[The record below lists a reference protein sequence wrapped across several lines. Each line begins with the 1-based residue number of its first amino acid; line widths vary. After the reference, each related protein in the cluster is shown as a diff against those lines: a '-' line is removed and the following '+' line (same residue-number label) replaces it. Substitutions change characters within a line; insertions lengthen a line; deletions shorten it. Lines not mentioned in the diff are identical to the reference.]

1 MISVTVPT
9 FADCF
14 NDDVDDYFI
23 LLAGWINKLMTVLWK
38 WSWKQLEIFGERRRL
53 RSSTEYDDPLSSVT
67 LRCTYEMV
75 LLLISVFW
83 SVLCVVVVECCC
95 CQREGGVERKCTSN
109 LCPGSVTLEYR
120 ASKGQRDGPFC
131 RRKRNHY

>member
-1 MISVTVPT
+1 ME
-9 FADCF
+9 
-14 NDDVDDYFI
+14 
-23 LLAGWINKLMTVLWK
+23 ME
-38 WSWKQLEIFGERRRL
+38 LEAVGNLRRTARRL

-109 LCPGSVTLEYR
+109 LCPSSVTLEYR

-131 RRKRNHY
+131 RRK